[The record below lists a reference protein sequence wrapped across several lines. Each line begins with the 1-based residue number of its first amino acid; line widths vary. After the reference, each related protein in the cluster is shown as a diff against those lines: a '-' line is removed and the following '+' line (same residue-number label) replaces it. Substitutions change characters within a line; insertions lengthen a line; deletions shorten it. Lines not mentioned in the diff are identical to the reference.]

1 MEELQQRARQLR
13 QNMTEAERTLWHRI
27 RGRQLSNTKFRRQF
41 IVGTYIV
48 DFICLEHRLIIE
60 IDGGQHAQNKSY
72 DDSRS
77 EYLSQQGFMVLR
89 FWNHEVLSD
98 MEAVLEVILNNLVQS
113 AQRL

>member
-13 QNMTEAERTLWHRI
+13 QNMTEAERALWHRI

-89 FWNHEVLSD
+89 FWNHEVLGD
-98 MEAVLEVILNNLVQS
+98 MEAVLEVILNHLAQSVQRS
-113 AQRL
+113 

>member
-27 RGRQLSNTKFRRQF
+27 RSRQLSNTKFRRQF

-113 AQRL
+113 AQRS